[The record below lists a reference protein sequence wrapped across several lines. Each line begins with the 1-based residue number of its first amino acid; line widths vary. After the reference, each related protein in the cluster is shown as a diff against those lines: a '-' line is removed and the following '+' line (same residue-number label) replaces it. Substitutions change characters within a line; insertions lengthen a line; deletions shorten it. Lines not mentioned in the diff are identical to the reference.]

1 MMTCFNFTDFKY
13 FDRTPT
19 SPQALNWNISNL
31 MYSSV
36 SCRAKVENC
45 NTETGEYR
53 IVLTGTLDL
62 DPNFW
67 NTIY

>member
-1 MMTCFNFTDFKY
+1 MTRFNFNDFKY

-67 NTIY
+67 NTVY